1 MTEFLNKLVASDFVP
16 HSKGCSSFLHDQAD
30 GMGMGLS
37 ISRAIVEGYGGHLWP
52 SMCEGSGAAFHLA
65 LPALP

>member
-1 MTEFLNKLVASDFVP
+1 MTQFLNKLLGRISFP
-16 HSKGCSSFLHDQAD
+16 HSKGCSSLLLDQAD

>member
-1 MTEFLNKLVASDFVP
+1 MTEFLNKLLASDVVP
-16 HSKGCSSFLHDQAD
+16 HSKGCSSPLHHQAD

-52 SMCEGSGAAFHLA
+52 SMCEGPGAAFQLA